1 MNSDFANSSV
11 DKCYIVQLPKINN
24 RAGNLTALNNW
35 GEVPFAIERVYYLYD
50 IPSGETRGGHAHYDL
65 WQLLIAASGSFDVI
79 LDDGKNKKTISL
91 NRPNFGLLIT
101 PGIWRELVNFSS
113 GSVCLVLA
121 SLKYD
126 ENDYIRDSEFFKNL
140 KENGFK

>member
-24 RAGNLTALNNW
+24 RAGNLTALNNFE
-35 GEVPFAIERVYYLYD
+35 EVPFAIERVYYLYD
-50 IPSGETRGGHAHYDL
+50 IPGGETRGGHAHYDL

-101 PGIWRELVNFSS
+101 PGIWRELVDFSS
-113 GSVCLVLA
+113 GSICLVLA
-121 SLKYD
+121 SEGYS
-126 ENDYIRDSEFFKNL
+126 EADYIRNYDEFIKTRINVY
-140 KENGFK
+140 